1 MNQVPGSAVH
11 GERDAVSDSLN
22 FSDKEFYCPCS
33 DLSCSGKRAPH
44 PALPLKLE
52 VMRQLYGR
60 PIAVNSGVRCPTH
73 NKAVGGVPGSAHE
86 TGEAADLH
94 CSGSRDRMSLVQACL
109 KAGIRRV
116 GIAKTF
122 VHVDV
127 SRKHDVDVIWL
138 Y

>member
-1 MNQVPGSAVH
+1 MSEHFAD
-11 GERDAVSDSLN
+11 R
-22 FSDKEFYCPCS
+22 EFFCPCS

-52 VMRQLYGR
+52 VIRQLYGK
-60 PIAVNSGVRCPTH
+60 PLYVNSGVRCPRH
-73 NKAVGGVPGSAHE
+73 NEKVGGVPGSAHE

-94 CSGSRDRMSLVQACL
+94 CVLSGDRMELVRAAI
-109 KAGIRRV
+109 KAGIRRI

-127 SRKHDVDVIWL
+127 SRKHDQDVVWL
-138 Y
+138 YS